1 MSKKDTFALLKALGY
16 PDLPS
21 DELLS
26 GVNEATGERLLA
38 KAMKS
43 INERKLGSAETLRDS
58 RTEVSSGLGALGN
71 ILSRDAGGRRV
82 SALNKTMSA
91 NAEKAAKAE
100 TVEAGYA
107 NQLARDAQQDA
118 RGAKNLQNRQHGQT
132 IQGRENVA
140 NINQAGQDRRHALD
154 LAQKKEAAKP
164 TCPAAAKKAEP
175 ARPIACPARVLGAT
189 SRPNTTRVAP

>member
-1 MSKKDTFALLKALGY
+1 MSKKDPFALLKAMGFT
-16 PDLPS
+16 DLPS

-118 RGAKNLQNRQHGQT
+118 RGATNLDYLKHGQM
-132 IQGRENVA
+132 IQGREDVQRMK
-140 NINQAGQDRRHALD
+140 NQQSNTNSLRT
-154 LAQKKEAAKP
+154 AQ
-164 TCPAAAKKAEP
+164 TAAAGRLDALAGRR
-175 ARPIACPARVLGAT
+175 ARGVATDQRALGG
-189 SRPNTTRVAP
+189 VAAAPPLTPK